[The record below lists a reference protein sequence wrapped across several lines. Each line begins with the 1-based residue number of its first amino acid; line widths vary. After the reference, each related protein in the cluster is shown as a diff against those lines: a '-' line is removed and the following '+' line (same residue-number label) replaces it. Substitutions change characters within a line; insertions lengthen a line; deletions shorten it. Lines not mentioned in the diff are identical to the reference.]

1 MGYRHA
7 IVMSDKPG
15 VSSTRSDGC
24 RLHEVRWN
32 ELPVDVAAAEID
44 GVIFDDPR
52 ATHTELPSVI
62 ATLPNV
68 RWVSIEA
75 RSIAMLTPSALPRL
89 ADLVIS
95 GTTDVVM
102 PKGPWPELRMLRAR
116 EAKVKL
122 RADEL
127 PVLESAE
134 LRVKTKADLSEV
146 GRLRRLRA
154 LRIGPVKADATVAA
168 LAELALTSLHFER
181 GTIAEL
187 DGLLRWP
194 KLETFGAFRCTGLKN
209 VDALSKLKAL
219 RSVVF
224 VGCRDHGG
232 VLSKAVTKLRARG
245 IDTELS

>member
-1 MGYRHA
+1 MNSRHA

-24 RLHEVRWN
+24 RLHEVGWN
-32 ELPVDVAAAEID
+32 ALPADIAPADID
-44 GVIFDDPR
+44 GVIFDDPGG
-52 ATHTELPSVI
+52 THTELPSVI

-68 RWVSIEA
+68 RWVSIEG
-75 RSIAMLTPSALPRL
+75 RTIAMLTPSALPRL

-102 PKGPWPELRMLRAR
+102 PPGPWPELRMLRAR
-116 EAKVKL
+116 DAKVKL

-127 PVLESAE
+127 PVLEAAE
-134 LRVKTKADLSEV
+134 LRFKTKADLAEI
-146 GRLRRLRA
+146 GRLRRLSA
-154 LRIGPVKADATVAA
+154 LQLGPVKDDATLAA
-168 LAELALTSLHFER
+168 LAELPLTALRFER
-181 GTIAEL
+181 GSIAEL
-187 DGLLRWP
+187 SGLLRWP
-194 KLETFGAFRCTGLKN
+194 KLERFGAFRCSGLKN

-219 RSVVF
+219 KSVAF

-245 IDTELS
+245 VDTELS